1 MLSHVLREVVIMK
14 NNYVFKSK
22 KIYEEFVRLYLF
34 AENSNCSCTTVNTCP
49 ITNNNCSCK

>member
-1 MLSHVLREVVIMK
+1 MK

-34 AENSNCSCTTVNTCP
+34 AETSNSNCSCTTINTCP
-49 ITNNNCSCK
+49 ITNNNCSCKK